1 MPYKH
6 IAVMLPEVIG
16 FLNLRPGK
24 IYVDGTLGGAGHSK
38 AICEKIFP
46 TGILIGIDQ
55 DVDAIEN
62 ARQAL
67 MPYAPNIHLIHDNF
81 VHLDQILTA
90 LNIKAVDGI
99 LLDLGL
105 SLNHIENSGRGFS
118 FSRNEPLDMRMN
130 TKMSVKA
137 ENLVNEWDAPAL
149 AKIFR
154 DYGEERWAKSIAQH
168 IVEARGKG
176 RIRLTGELEQIV
188 VKAIPRSRRQDRKI
202 HPATKV
208 FMALRIAVNQE
219 LAALDGFMSKVIGC
233 LNPGGR
239 LCVLS
244 YHSLEDRIVK
254 THMRTCE
261 KGCVCPPDFPTCVCG
276 KRPQVRMIARRVLRP
291 SPDEIAAN
299 PMSRSARLRVA
310 EKL

>member
-55 DVDAIEN
+55 DVDAIVN

-67 MPYAPNIHLIHDNF
+67 MPYAPNVHLIHDNF

-137 ENLVNEWDAPAL
+137 ENLVNEWDAHAL
-149 AKIFR
+149 EKIFR

-168 IVEARGKG
+168 IVAARGNG
-176 RIRLTGELEQIV
+176 RIRSTGELERIV
-188 VKAIPRSRRQDRKI
+188 VDAIPRSRRHDRKI

-219 LAALDGFMSKVIGC
+219 LAALDGFMSKVIGY
-233 LNPGGR
+233 LNSGGR

-254 THMRTCE
+254 SHMRACE
-261 KGCVCPPDFPTCVCG
+261 KGCVCPPDFPTCICG
-276 KRPQVRMIARRVLRP
+276 KTPQLRMIARRVLRP
-291 SPDEIAAN
+291 SSSEIAAN
-299 PMSRSARLRVA
+299 PMSRSAKLRVA

>member
-1 MPYKH
+1 MPYNH
-6 IAVMLPEVIG
+6 IAVMLPEVAG
-16 FLNLRPGK
+16 FLNLSPGK
-24 IYVDGTLGGAGHSK
+24 IIVDGTLGGVGHSK

-55 DVDAIEN
+55 DVDAI
-62 ARQAL
+62 AHAKQVL
-67 MPYAPNIHLIHDNF
+67 LPYAPNVHLIHNNF

-90 LNIKAVDGI
+90 LSIEAVDGI

-130 TKMSVKA
+130 IQMSVKA
-137 ENLVNEWDAPAL
+137 EDLVNEWDAHAL
-149 AKIFR
+149 EKIFT

-168 IVEARGKG
+168 ISEARKNN
-176 RIRLTGELEQIV
+176 RIRSTRDLERIV
-188 VKAIPRSRRQDRKI
+188 VEAIPRARRFNRKI

-219 LAALDGFMSKVIGC
+219 LAALDGFMKKVIRY

-254 THMRTCE
+254 NHMRAYE
-261 KGCVCPPDFPTCVCG
+261 KGCICPPGFPRCVCG
-276 KRPQVRMIARRVLRP
+276 KMPEMRMVSRKVLRP
-291 SPDEIAAN
+291 SPREVAAN
-299 PMSRSARLRVA
+299 PMSRSAKLRVA